1 MTKLFKLFAVF
12 AFLLF
17 TACSTATIY
26 TKPEF
31 SNVTNTHKTIA
42 ILPFTVNIDSKHQS
56 KEFTLEVAK
65 KSERDEAYMFQQQIY
80 SQFLK
85 RQAQGK
91 YTVEFQ
97 DADQT
102 NAVLAQYGITYENIS
117 SCTKSDIAHKLG
129 VDAVIS
135 GTIRRS
141 KPMSSG
147 GAIALGVLFGSWGST
162 NRVDIT
168 INLHNG
174 SNNDLLWKYDHQAS
188 GTIGSS
194 PEELAKSLMN
204 SISKQFPYK
213 KEK

>member
-1 MTKLFKLFAVF
+1 MNTLFKLLAVCT
-12 AFLLF
+12 FLLF

-31 SNVTNTHKTIA
+31 TTITDTHKSVA
-42 ILPFTVNIDSKHQS
+42 ILPFIVNIDSKHQS

-65 KSERDEAYMFQQQIY
+65 KSERDEAFMFQQQIY

-97 DADQT
+97 DADHT
-102 NAVLAQYGITYENIS
+102 NTLLAQSGITYENIS
-117 SCTKSDIAHKLG
+117 SYTKSDIAHKLG

-141 KPMSSG
+141 KPISSG
-147 GAIALGVLFGSWGST
+147 SAIALGVLFGTWGST

-188 GTIGSS
+188 GSIGSS

-204 SISKQFPYK
+204 SISKKFPYQ

>member
-1 MTKLFKLFAVF
+1 MNTLFKLLAVCT
-12 AFLLF
+12 FLLF

-31 SNVTNTHKTIA
+31 TTITDTHKSVA
-42 ILPFTVNIDSKHQS
+42 ILPFIVNIDSKHQS

-65 KSERDEAYMFQQQIY
+65 KSERDEALMFQQQIY

-97 DADQT
+97 DADHT
-102 NAVLAQYGITYENIS
+102 NTLLAQSGITYENIS
-117 SCTKSDIAHKLG
+117 SYTKSDIAHKLG

-141 KPMSSG
+141 KPISSG
-147 GAIALGVLFGSWGST
+147 SAIALGVLFGTWGST

-188 GTIGSS
+188 GSIGSS

-204 SISKQFPYK
+204 SISKKFPYQ